1 MIICLMIM
9 WLSFDLPGGEKCK
22 PDDVNLF
29 HFYFSRKEKVKEVN
43 DSWMIVRWEARNQYM
58 WRPLMKGKLLGI
70 FRVYGDLV
78 LSPLIFIINISIN
91 LITGANHECERKTPH
106 HHILNLSNNYF
117 VYETRFLL
125 FKHWIG

>member
-1 MIICLMIM
+1 
-9 WLSFDLPGGEKCK
+9 
-22 PDDVNLF
+22 
-29 HFYFSRKEKVKEVN
+29 
-43 DSWMIVRWEARNQYM
+43 MIVRWEARNQYM
-58 WRPLMKGKLLGI
+58 WRPLMTGKLLGI

-78 LSPLIFIINISIN
+78 LSPLIFIINLSIN